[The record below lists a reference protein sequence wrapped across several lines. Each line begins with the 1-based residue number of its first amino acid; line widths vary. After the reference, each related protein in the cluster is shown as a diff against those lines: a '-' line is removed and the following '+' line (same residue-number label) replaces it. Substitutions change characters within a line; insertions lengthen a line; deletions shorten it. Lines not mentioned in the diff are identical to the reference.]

1 MIRITP
7 LDIRQQEFRQRF
19 RGYDIEEVAA
29 FQELIASELESIL
42 QENQRLKG
50 ELELKQKEIENFIS
64 SEHDIK
70 RALITAQQLSDNL
83 KQGASKEAQL
93 IIKEA
98 ELKAEEIV
106 KNAAREKESI
116 LKEIEELRKQ
126 KKLFETRMK
135 ANLEAFMKLL
145 DMDKELTNSTTS
157 EDEKLRIIKK
167 G

>member
-1 MIRITP
+1 MIKISP
-7 LDIRQQEFRQRF
+7 LDIRQQEFKQRF

-29 FQELIASELESIL
+29 FQELIASELERIL
-42 QENQRLKG
+42 QDVQRLKE

-64 SEHDIK
+64 SEQDIK
-70 RALITAQQLSDNL
+70 RALLTAQKLSDNL
-83 KQGASKEAQL
+83 KQGATKEAQL

-106 KNAAREKESI
+106 KKASREKEMV

-126 KKLFETRMK
+126 KKLFDSKMR
-135 ANLEAFMKLL
+135 ANLESFMKLL
-145 DMDKELTNSTTS
+145 DMDKEPINTGTG
-157 EDEKLRIIKK
+157 EDDKLRIIKK